1 MDQPS
6 LWEEVSLILVL
17 QSWLDLQP
25 SSSNSRRLPDYPPLL
40 KILIALSSQLSQIS
54 LSTSE
59 PLHLFSHPLTISL
72 KSPNK
77 DNPNVLSELWEWN
90 YQLKSETQP
99 SSSETLSSTDI
110 ILTSI
115 WPITPS
121 DSLTLS
127 NLPQLPHLVPEDKL
141 FLMNDSYQIK
151 NSFTHSH
158 THLNLFFPIFS
169 S

>member
-72 KSPNK
+72 KLPNK

-99 SSSETLSSTDI
+99 SSSEILSSTDI
-110 ILTSI
+110 ILTLT
-115 WPITPS
+115 WPTTPS

-141 FLMNDSYQIK
+141 FLMNDSY
-151 NSFTHSH
+151 
-158 THLNLFFPIFS
+158 
-169 S
+169 